1 MQKVWLEGRH
11 WHVSSYVDK
20 EPCIIQR
27 PVFGSLKLALN
38 KFELKSFVQHLWC
51 WSRLGCLCFILC
63 ALISID
69 KDEGLC
75 ESLIT
80 HPFMYYH
87 FRDKTCL
94 CTSGL
99 QQQEYSG
106 KAGWHLCFG
115 RFWVCNEGTWCCKT
129 SRWWD
134 SNNWGMADSTIWPV
148 ARVHNCFLQCRQT
161 LGVEKT
167 TISRLPW
174 KQSIKDF
181 FLFLKLGCYEGEGIC
196 TKIAFLG
203 NNKYPQMDIS

>member
-1 MQKVWLEGRH
+1 MHNSATCFWVPKIGVKQVWIEVL
-11 WHVSSYVDK
+11 
-20 EPCIIQR
+20 
-27 PVFGSLKLALN
+27 
-38 KFELKSFVQHLWC
+38 
-51 WSRLGCLCFILC
+51 LCFILC

-167 TISRLPW
+167 TNSRPPW
-174 KQSIKDF
+174 KHSIKDF
-181 FLFLKLGCYEGEGIC
+181 FLFLKLLCYEGEGIC
-196 TKIAFLG
+196 ATNCIFWEITNILKWTFH
-203 NNKYPQMDIS
+203 KM